1 MTDIVLAL
9 GANLGDRAANL
20 QAAVDRL
27 RDEGVT
33 VTHVSS
39 TWETAPVPAD
49 QPPFL
54 NIVAL
59 AGTDLGPL
67 DLLAAAK
74 RIETALGRR
83 PGRRW
88 GPRPIDIDILFYGD
102 EAIDLPELTI
112 PHPRIAERS
121 FVLAPLAELV
131 TAPLPHLGATARQ
144 LLDELQPAGFFNVGQ
159 LVAVPHAR
167 QPHSRL
173 PTANS

>member
-1 MTDIVLAL
+1 VTDVGLAL
-9 GANLGDRAANL
+9 GANLGDRVANL
-20 QAAVDRL
+20 QDALDRL
-27 RDEGVT
+27 AGEGVE
-33 VTHVSS
+33 VTRVSS

-59 AGTDLGPL
+59 AQTALAPL

-88 GPRPIDIDILFYGD
+88 GPRPIDIDILFYGE
-102 EAIDLPELTI
+102 EAIDLPELTV
-112 PHPRIAERS
+112 PHPRIAERT

-131 TAPLPHLGATARQ
+131 PGPLPHLGATAGD
-144 LLDELQPAGFFNVGQ
+144 LLGKLEPTGFTNLGQ
-159 LVAVPHAR
+159 LVAVPR
-167 QPHSRL
+167 SGTRS
-173 PTANS
+173 ANS